1 MLLTSLRSVLCVL
14 FMSSVHLFSK
24 LLTCGLLSAGL
35 LLSSQLS
42 NAANMGTSIRIPSL
56 LLDRSQIQQISRLI
70 GNLPKSATP
79 SFANPSAIFTP
90 PHLRVNNNP
99 TKSSRFKD
107 TRNQDCLIGAIKAQE
122 AGSLSAHTSAI
133 HEVPSSDQDANSA
146 RDVAATTTPTAPTTS
161 STEAVQGKA
170 VTTSVP
176 ADSATATSAT
186 PATPAETSEATPAH
200 DTEVVASSTGT
211 AKTGKV
217 SLASAKKATVQGA
230 ETAQG
235 VAQTNSLGAA
245 TQVTNSDSHPTVQDT
260 TQATT
265 QDSTAGHTTA
275 VNNLTLEPCELLFPT
290 NVTTSD
296 VGGVPVHPFEENEQA
311 LPFVHEDS
319 KASESSHQDIY
330 ETFAL
335 AGDEAVVQFNFE
347 KGVDLYGGIHYPL
360 SARDKLIDQAQEQV
374 INTGD
379 MLVGSIYQL
388 QQQLIATSPFFYFL
402 TKSQVRLESY
412 LSAISSYFRLHNQ
425 MYEVTPLTVP
435 AQELELLL
443 ETIELP
449 DVAAG
454 ILKGT
459 YHHQPLEDF
468 KVKLDTAIVEYFRH
482 VDNKQE
488 FANNLAATCNQQPN
502 DLEKVVC
509 KVDYLSLILASQEI
523 SSRYTPVANTLLAYN
538 DLLDRLWYDPSLFDN
553 QLIQQRIK
561 AYSEFMR
568 LLATQKSND
577 WYAQASAKLEET
589 QGIYRKGLVQ
599 VYQLAVAGGIN
610 PVEISYLNREQPLAQ
625 H

>member
-42 NAANMGTSIRIPSL
+42 NAANMGTSIRIPSV

-122 AGSLSAHTSAI
+122 AGSLSAHTSAA
-133 HEVPSSDQDANSA
+133 HAVSSSEQEAKSVRDA
-146 RDVAATTTPTAPTTS
+146 AATTTPATAT
-161 STEAVQGKA
+161 TEAVQSEA

-176 ADSATATSAT
+176 AYSATATPTTS
-186 PATPAETSEATPAH
+186 AETSEATPAP
-200 DTEVVASSTGT
+200 DTEVVASSTDT

-217 SLASAKKATVQGA
+217 SLASAKKATAQGA
-230 ETAQG
+230 ETSQG
-235 VAQTNSLGAA
+235 AEQSNSLGAA
-245 TQVTNSDSHPTVQDT
+245 TPDTNSNSHPTVQDT

-265 QDSTAGHTTA
+265 QDSTAGHTAA

-296 VGGVPVHPFEENEQA
+296 VGGVPVHPFAETEQA

-319 KASESSHQDIY
+319 KASEPSHQDIY

-599 VYQLAVAGGIN
+599 VYQLAVAGGMN

>member
-42 NAANMGTSIRIPSL
+42 NAANMGTSIRIPSV

-122 AGSLSAHTSAI
+122 AGSLSAHTSATSA
-133 HEVPSSDQDANSA
+133 VSSAEQDVNSA
-146 RDVAATTTPTAPTTS
+146 RDAATTTTPTAAPTTS
-161 STEAVQGKA
+161 LTEAVQSE
-170 VTTSVP
+170 TS
-176 ADSATATSAT
+176 ATSAPAASSSVTSATSVET
-186 PATPAETSEATPAH
+186 PEATPVH
-200 DTEVVASSTGT
+200 DTNVVVSSTGI

-217 SLASAKKATVQGA
+217 SLASAKKATAQAA

-235 VAQTNSLGAA
+235 VAQANSLGAA
-245 TQVTNSDSHPTVQDT
+245 TPDTNSDSRSTA
-260 TQATT
+260 QATT
-265 QDSTAGHTTA
+265 QDSTAGHTAA

-296 VGGVPVHPFEENEQA
+296 VGGVPVHPFAETEQA

-319 KASESSHQDIY
+319 KASEPSHQDIY

-402 TKSQVRLESY
+402 TKLQVRLESY

-599 VYQLAVAGGIN
+599 VYQLAVAGGMN

>member
-1 MLLTSLRSVLCVL
+1 MP
-14 FMSSVHLFSK
+14 SVHLFLK

-35 LLSSQLS
+35 LFGSQLS
-42 NAANMGTSIRIPSL
+42 NVATAVTTVRIPSV

-70 GNLPKSATP
+70 GNLPKSTAP

-90 PHLRVNNNP
+90 PHLRVNGNP
-99 TKSSRFKD
+99 SKSSRFVD

-122 AGSLSAHTSAI
+122 VESAAHAQSIAS
-133 HEVPSSDQDANSA
+133 HSVSKELA
-146 RDVAATTTPTAPTTS
+146 TS
-161 STEAVQGKA
+161 STSQIQSQSEVAP
-170 VTTSVP
+170 VTTL
-176 ADSATATSAT
+176 TTSLA
-186 PATPAETSEATPAH
+186 PEVSDENALAH
-200 DTEVVASSTGT
+200 EVVQAPVASSKLAST
-211 AKTGKV
+211 KV
-217 SLASAKKATVQGA
+217 GLASAHKATASQANVVTSVVTSTVTPVATSPTLESREVTAHADSSEQLVQ
-230 ETAQG
+230 
-235 VAQTNSLGAA
+235 V
-245 TQVTNSDSHPTVQDT
+245 D
-260 TQATT
+260 
-265 QDSTAGHTTA
+265 
-275 VNNLTLEPCELLFPT
+275 NLTVEPCELWNT
-290 NVTTSD
+290 SIAKSSNVSNAAAPPFSEQEEDDQPFTQSLAPR
-296 VGGVPVHPFEENEQA
+296 VGKP
-311 LPFVHEDS
+311 
-319 KASESSHQDIY
+319 QDIY
-330 ETFAL
+330 ENFVL

-347 KGVDLYGGIHYPL
+347 QGVDLYGGINYSL
-360 SARDKLIDQAQEQV
+360 NARDKLIDQAQEQV

-388 QQQLIATSPFFYFL
+388 QQQLIANSPLFYFL
-402 TKSQVRLESY
+402 TKSQVRLEAY

-425 MYEVTPLTVP
+425 IYEVTRLTVP

-454 ILKGT
+454 IINGT

-488 FANNLAATCNQQPN
+488 FANNLAATCNQQSN
-502 DLEKVVC
+502 DLATVIC

-523 SSRYTPVANTLLAYN
+523 SGRYTPVANTLLAYN

-577 WYAQASAKLEET
+577 WYAQAHDKLEAT
-589 QGIYRKGLVQ
+589 QGTYRKGLVQ
-599 VYQLAVAGGIN
+599 VYKLAVAGGVN
-610 PVEISYLNREQPLAQ
+610 PTAISYLNREQPVAQ